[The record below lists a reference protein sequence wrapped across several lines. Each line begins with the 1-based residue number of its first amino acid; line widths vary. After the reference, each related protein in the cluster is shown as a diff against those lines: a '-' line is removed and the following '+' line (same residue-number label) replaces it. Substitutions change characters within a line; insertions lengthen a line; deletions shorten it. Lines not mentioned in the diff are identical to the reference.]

1 MRARDLMTSDPLVV
15 TPSDHVSRA
24 AEIMRDTRVGCV
36 PVVQSVKSPVLLGLI
51 TDRDI
56 AVRCVAKG
64 HDSKCDVKAHM
75 TAGPLQTVGP
85 DADVSEVIEKM
96 EAGQVRR
103 IPVVGDRGV
112 LLGIVAQADIATKVG
127 PKEPRKVEELLE
139 RVSAPACP
147 VAPNATSSATS
158 P

>member
-15 TPSDHVSRA
+15 TPTDHVSRA

-36 PVVQSVKSPVLLGLI
+36 PVVQSPESPVLLGLI

-64 HDSKCDVKAHM
+64 HGSTCDVKAHM
-75 TAGPLQTVGP
+75 TGAPLQTVGP
-85 DADVSEVIEKM
+85 DADISEVIEKM

-112 LLGIVAQADIATKVG
+112 LLGIVAQADLATKLG
-127 PKEPRKVEELLE
+127 PKEPLKVEEVLE
-139 RVSAPACP
+139 RVSAPVCS
-147 VAPNATSSATS
+147 VERSATS
-158 P
+158 RR

>member
-15 TPSDHVSRA
+15 TPTDHVSRA
-24 AEIMRDTRVGCV
+24 AEIMRATRVGCV
-36 PVVQSVKSPVLLGLI
+36 PVVQSSESPVLLGLI

-85 DADVSEVIEKM
+85 DADDRNPAHL
-96 EAGQVRR
+96 AGLHFLDHLRDVGVR
-103 IPVVGDRGV
+103 
-112 LLGIVAQADIATKVG
+112 
-127 PKEPRKVEELLE
+127 
-139 RVSAPACP
+139 
-147 VAPNATSSATS
+147 
-158 P
+158 